1 MTMNKLKC
9 ILIDDEFS
17 GRIVLKELLG
27 KYCPNV
33 DIIGE
38 AASVREAYE
47 KINSLQPDFIFL
59 DIQMPGE
66 NGFDLLKKFDEVNFN
81 VIFVT
86 SYDKYAITAIK
97 FSALDYLLKPVDI
110 SDLAASVEK
119 VKNRKKIS
127 DEPTNLIINLLN
139 NIDVTVNEKKL
150 AIHHTDK
157 VKFLNLSDIICF
169 EAANN
174 YTTIFTSDNQ
184 KYTVPRVLKDFED
197 FLPEQKNFIRLN
209 KGVIVNAAYIQH
221 YSKGEPCIIY
231 LKNKQ
236 EYEISRRRKIEL
248 KEVLQKLF
256 LE

>member
-1 MTMNKLKC
+1 MNKLKC
-9 ILIDDEFS
+9 ILIDDEPS
-17 GRIVLKELLG
+17 GRIVLKELLT
-27 KYCPNV
+27 KYCPGV
-33 DIIGE
+33 QIADE
-38 AASVREAYE
+38 AASVTEAYE
-47 KINSLQPDFIFL
+47 KISSLQPDFIFL
-59 DIQMPGE
+59 DIQMPGG
-66 NGFDLLKKFDEVNFN
+66 NGFDLLKKFDEINFDT
-81 VIFVT
+81 IFVT

-110 SDLAASVEK
+110 SDLVSSVEK
-119 VKNRKKIS
+119 VKSRKNS
-127 DEPTNLIINLLN
+127 AGHPGNLVVNLLN
-139 NIDVTVNEKKL
+139 NIDDTVNEKKL

-157 VKFLNLSDIICF
+157 VKFLKLSDIVCF

-174 YTTIFTSDNQ
+174 YTCIFTADDQ
-184 KYTVPRVLKDFED
+184 KYTAPRVLKDFED

-209 KGVIVNAAYIQH
+209 KGVIVNVTYIQH
-221 YSKGEPCIIY
+221 YSKGEPCVIS